1 VVRNDARSL
10 TLATRFWLSII
21 LEFYGLR
28 FVGTTLQSALGL
40 IWAGK
45 LLMRQ
50 WVEDA
55 LCLSGRWIGGA
66 KCWR

>member
-1 VVRNDARSL
+1 LQPLLVVNN
-10 TLATRFWLSII
+10 FGV
-21 LEFYGLR
+21 YGLR

-40 IWAGK
+40 IWAEK

-55 LCLSGRWIGGA
+55 LCLSGRWIGAA